1 MLAKVTATGWE
12 RLLDPPKPPTGI
24 DRLPIPGRPLGD
36 QWRDLCLWLTVQAH
50 QLIRATDDIELK
62 DRILEQHDA
71 LIRQNRLP
79 LTLDALRLRVGT
91 FKTMVEEWCTSRIRS
106 IVPKAAAWPELDE

>member
-1 MLAKVTATGWE
+1 
-12 RLLDPPKPPTGI
+12 
-24 DRLPIPGRPLGD
+24 
-36 QWRDLCLWLTVQAH
+36 LWLTVQAH